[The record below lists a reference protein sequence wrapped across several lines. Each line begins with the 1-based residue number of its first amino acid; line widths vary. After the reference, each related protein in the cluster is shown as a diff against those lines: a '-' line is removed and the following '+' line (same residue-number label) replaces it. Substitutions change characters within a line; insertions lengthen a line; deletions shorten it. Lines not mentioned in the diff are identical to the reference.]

1 MDSNLEGQITLN
13 GVLDELLADV
23 ESVKFNAEENNAI
36 DDGVIEVARNELT
49 EGGFG
54 DDETEETME
63 LDTDRLESFFAG
75 DAKKNYQ
82 MLANADILKTD
93 GTEYE
98 AFGIYR
104 DETEKYY
111 LLSDGVNFIE
121 AVGQFNAVG
130 LIVSNDHFTKL
141 LNKEVD
147 IEGYDF
153 FGSCTGTT

>member
-1 MDSNLEGQITLN
+1 MISRTEINNKINSNSEGHITLTE
-13 GVLDELLADV
+13 VLTDLLTDV
-23 ESVKFNAEENNAI
+23 ESMEFNMEVAADANDE
-36 DDGVIEVARNELT
+36 VIEAARNELT

-54 DDETEETME
+54 DDETEETFE
-63 LDTDRLESFFAG
+63 VDTNLLEGFFSG
-75 DAKKNYQ
+75 RVKKNYQ

-93 GTEYE
+93 GSEYE

-111 LLSDGVNFIE
+111 LLSDGVSFNE
-121 AVGQFNAVG
+121 AADQFNAVG

-147 IEGYDF
+147 I
-153 FGSCTGTT
+153 

>member
-1 MDSNLEGQITLN
+1 MINRTDIHNKMDSNLEGQITLN

-75 DAKKNYQ
+75 DAKKITRCLQ
-82 MLANADILKTD
+82 MPI
-93 GTEYE
+93 
-98 AFGIYR
+98 
-104 DETEKYY
+104 
-111 LLSDGVNFIE
+111 S
-121 AVGQFNAVG
+121 
-130 LIVSNDHFTKL
+130 
-141 LNKEVD
+141 
-147 IEGYDF
+147 
-153 FGSCTGTT
+153 